1 MSVRA
6 LGAVWRVE
14 CAPLHKFLLLALADH
29 ANDETFD
36 CWPSLT
42 HLAKKTGMNR
52 STITRTLNALE
63 EAGFIAREQRE
74 KTSTRY
80 VLNVASWVRTA
91 PSRTEH
97 LGAESATTRCT
108 QRQEVGAQSTH
119 KHQSNHQGTVN
130 QLQGDLERPQ
140 TEKIPYDEI
149 VSIYHELLPMCP
161 PVRKLTE
168 ARKKQIRARWRDGDL
183 PDLNTWRDYFRYV
196 AKSKFLTGLAP
207 PGIGR
212 SKPFIATM
220 EWLTTE
226 GHYAKVFEQFY
237 HR

>member
-6 LGAVWRVE
+6 LGAVWRVKCTTFE
-14 CAPLHKFLLLALADH
+14 KCLLLALADH

-42 HLAKKTGMNR
+42 HLADKTGMAR
-52 STITRTLNALE
+52 STLAVTLKKLEDSGLIT
-63 EAGFIAREQRE
+63 REQRD
-74 KTSTRY
+74 KRSTRY
-80 VLNVASWVRTA
+80 VLNLNNWSG
-91 PSRTEH
+91 SRTSPGGVLVREPDKGSP
-97 LGAESATTRCT
+97 GAGRSLVREPD
-108 QRQEVGAQSTH
+108 H
-119 KHQSNHQGTVN
+119 KHKSNHQGTVN

-140 TEKIPYDEI
+140 AEKIPYEEI

-183 PDLNTWRDYFRYV
+183 PDLDTWRDYFRYV